1 MNSAIKADT
10 FFFQWIVSSFTELC
24 LKGWITPNNFVII
37 CSAPCWQK
45 VGWSSKSHKSF
56 FGAPQQNRLSRILL
70 NKWSRQWHVLKHK
83 NMKLLQTSVQRNP
96 SLLKP
101 RDLKLIWKHNI
112 CAWSQVTSNQF
123 KISGLLKTSAGFP
136 STCGRV
142 DTDWCLILWWTCPLT
157 CQQHMHG
164 RAELKTFC
172 WNTAGATWNCPLCS
186 SSALLTLKIS
196 QFYERK
202 SVVNLLWAITP
213 GPQISKNTKYT
224 LTSRLL
230 TQGGD

>member
-1 MNSAIKADT
+1 MYECPSAEHHTMLILGCCQVWTCGRALLEMSVCADGTVGMHTQKIMNEKHTLKELPWSLVMKDCTVSEEWIQQLKQIH

-142 DTDWCLILWWTCPLT
+142 DTDWCLILWWTC
-157 CQQHMHG
+157 QQKHC
-164 RAELKTFC
+164 L
-172 WNTAGATWNCPLCS
+172 
-186 SSALLTLKIS
+186 
-196 QFYERK
+196 
-202 SVVNLLWAITP
+202 
-213 GPQISKNTKYT
+213 
-224 LTSRLL
+224 
-230 TQGGD
+230 D